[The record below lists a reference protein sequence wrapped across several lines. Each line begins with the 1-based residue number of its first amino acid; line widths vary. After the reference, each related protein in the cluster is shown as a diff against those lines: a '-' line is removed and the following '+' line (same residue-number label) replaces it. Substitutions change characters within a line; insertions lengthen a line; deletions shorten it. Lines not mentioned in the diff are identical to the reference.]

1 MKIAVRLKKESRP
14 LARLWRA
21 QGGLTTLE
29 FAIVSPVLMLM
40 VMGIA
45 EMGLAMFAQSVLEGA
60 TFSASRL
67 GKTGY
72 SAAAS
77 TREETIRN
85 ILSERAGVLLDVNK
99 VSMTSQTY
107 QQFDQIG
114 DPEPFIDANGNG
126 DRDEGENYTDV
137 NGNGVYDTD
146 MGASGL
152 GNAGE
157 VVVYTVSYP
166 WRIITPLMAQFFG
179 ANGVLNLSARTV
191 VQNEPY

>member
-1 MKIAVRLKKESRP
+1 
-14 LARLWRA
+14 
-21 QGGLTTLE
+21 
-29 FAIVSPVLMLM
+29 
-40 VMGIA
+40 
-45 EMGLAMFAQSVLEGA
+45 
-60 TFSASRL
+60 
-67 GKTGY
+67 
-72 SAAAS
+72 
-77 TREETIRN
+77 
-85 ILSERAGVLLDVNK
+85 
-99 VSMTSQTY
+99 MTSQTY

-126 DRDEGENYTDV
+126 ERDEGENYTDV
-137 NGNGVYDTD
+137 NGNGSYDTD

-166 WRIITPLMAQFFG
+166 WRIITPLISQFFG